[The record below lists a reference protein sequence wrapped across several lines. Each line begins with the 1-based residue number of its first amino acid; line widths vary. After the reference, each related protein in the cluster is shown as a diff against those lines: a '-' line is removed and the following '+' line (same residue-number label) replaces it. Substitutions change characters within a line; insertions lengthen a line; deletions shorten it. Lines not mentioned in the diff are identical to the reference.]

1 VAPEPGAPLRGI
13 TWDHPRGRGPLDAI
27 AAAWEADT
35 GVRVAWE
42 ARSLLDFGD
51 APVEELARAYDLLII
66 DHPHIGTATQAGAL
80 VPLDEHLDADFL
92 DDQSANS
99 VGPSH
104 RSYAHEGH
112 HWALAVD
119 AAAQVSAGR
128 PDLLDALG
136 TPWPR
141 TWDDVDALLDVGAAP
156 PVVGLPLAAADAFCC
171 YLSLAANR
179 GTPAAAEPGR
189 LLPTDVG
196 EAVLARLH
204 DLARRVH
211 PSSLDSNPIAML
223 DRMAAGDEVAY
234 VPLTFGYT
242 NYSRPGVARPV
253 RFGDVPS
260 SGAGPVGAVLGGT
273 GLAVSSSSARA
284 GDAVAFARHVASADV
299 QRGLY
304 VEAGGQPGH
313 RAAWVDE
320 HANGLTGGF
329 FTRTLATMDGCFLR
343 PTGPAWVAFQIEA
356 GYRIH
361 DGLRHGRPPA
371 ETQRALERRYAEVG
385 R

>member
-1 VAPEPGAPLRGI
+1 MAPDAGAPLRGI

-42 ARSLLDFGD
+42 ARSLLHFGD

-66 DHPHIGTATQAGAL
+66 DHPHIGTATRAGAL
-80 VPLDEHLDADFL
+80 VPLDEHVDSAFLAD
-92 DDQSANS
+92 QAAHS

-119 AAAQVSAGR
+119 AAAQVSAAR
-128 PDLLDALG
+128 PDLLEALG
-136 TPWPR
+136 APWPV
-141 TWDDVDALLDVGAAP
+141 TWDDVDALLDARAAT

-171 YLSLAANR
+171 YLSLAANA
-179 GTPAAAEPGR
+179 GTPAAAEAGR

-204 DLARRVH
+204 DLAARVH
-211 PSSLDSNPIAML
+211 PSSLGSNPIAML

-234 VPLTFGYT
+234 VPLSFGYT

-273 GLAVSSSSARA
+273 GLAVSSACTRVA
-284 GDAVAFARHVASADV
+284 DAVAFAGHVASPEV

-320 HANGLTGGF
+320 HANGLTGRF
-329 FTRTLATMDGCFLR
+329 FVGTLATMDAAFLR

-356 GYRIH
+356 GHRIH
-361 DGLRHGRPPA
+361 DDLRHGRPPV
-371 ETQRALERRYAEVG
+371 ETQRALERRYAELLG
-385 R
+385 